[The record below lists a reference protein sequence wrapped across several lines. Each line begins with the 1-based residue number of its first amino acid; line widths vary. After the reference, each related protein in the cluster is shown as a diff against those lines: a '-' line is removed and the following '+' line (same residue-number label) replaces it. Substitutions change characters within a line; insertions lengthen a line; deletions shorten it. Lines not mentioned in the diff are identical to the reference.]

1 MRWGRCS
8 DVDLRSRVRDAG
20 GPGSPGRIGEGARIV
35 KLRHL
40 VVGWPTVAATFVLA
54 FGAAGALAATGLVG
68 AAGAGAGPVASTT
81 VARTHAAPRPARK
94 AARKATSPAPA
105 RITRARFAALLAAG
119 QRAGAKGN
127 VNFGEIL
134 GIAAPGAGETLRINS
149 AWNNAKHIGG
159 SAIDFSSGLLSN
171 VEAVQSISV
180 QTVNVGD
187 VSYIRPAVVT
197 AKWTQELLK
206 PTSTSTAGLASHLL
220 SLAKPTAVSRTS
232 DGRAGSTY
240 SVKLQMSELRLLTA
254 FSSQLPAHALRSLKA
269 SSKRLLS
276 GLTISI
282 PKLVVKFDRRGRLTV
297 LEAGGIVTETR
308 ADARAQHRPYP
319 HRGVAGVVLLHL
331 AYRYGGSLRVSA
343 PPASQILNRLS
354 PLR

>member
-1 MRWGRCS
+1 
-8 DVDLRSRVRDAG
+8 
-20 GPGSPGRIGEGARIV
+20 
-35 KLRHL
+35 
-40 VVGWPTVAATFVLA
+40 
-54 FGAAGALAATGLVG
+54 
-68 AAGAGAGPVASTT
+68 
-81 VARTHAAPRPARK
+81 
-94 AARKATSPAPA
+94 
-105 RITRARFAALLAAG
+105 LLAAG
-119 QRAGAKGN
+119 QRAGARGN

-187 VSYIRPAVVT
+187 VSYVRPAVAT
-197 AKWTQELLK
+197 AKWTKELLK
-206 PTSTSTAGLASHLL
+206 PTSTSTAGFASHLL

-240 SVKLQMSELRLLTA
+240 TVKLQMSELRLLTA

-282 PKLVVKFDRRGRLTV
+282 PKLVVKFDRRGHLTV

-308 ADARAQHRPYP
+308 ADAKAQHRPYP

-331 AYRYGGSLRVSA
+331 AYRYGGSLRVST
-343 PPASQILNRLS
+343 PPASQILNRSS

>member
-1 MRWGRCS
+1 MVVQESWVQGHNRFVCQG
-8 DVDLRSRVRDAG
+8 VA
-20 GPGSPGRIGEGARIV
+20 
-35 KLRHL
+35 L
-40 VVGWPTVAATFVLA
+40 VLVLA
-54 FGAAGALAATGLVG
+54 IGAAGALAATGAV
-68 AAGAGAGPVASTT
+68 AVPGAGPLASAAT
-81 VARTHAAPRPARK
+81 ARRHTPAHAAHAAHAARK
-94 AARKATSPAPA
+94 AARPAPQK
-105 RITRARFAALLAAG
+105 ISRARFAALLAAG

-187 VSYIRPAVVT
+187 VSYIRPAVAT
-197 AKWTQELLK
+197 AKWTKELLK

-220 SLAKPTAVSRTS
+220 SLARPTAVSRTS

-240 SVKLQMSELRLLTA
+240 TVKLQMSELRLLTA

-276 GLTISI
+276 GLRISI

-308 ADARAQHRPYP
+308 GDAKAQRRPYP
-319 HRGVAGVVLLHL
+319 HRGVAGVLLLHL